1 MGDHAAEIIPEF
13 VPDATLVIEQNSE
26 IKRENLRAD
35 LVYMVQ
41 RKGRLH
47 VLDME
52 LQTDA
57 DSDMVARLMRYHT
70 ELHFTY
76 KLPVISLVLYLFET
90 NVPLSPYIEE
100 SDEEILMT
108 FHFRVKALWKM
119 DAREY
124 LERRVIYMY
133 TFLPGMKGA
142 DASLLI
148 QAIEAMKQ
156 YYDRAQLA
164 RHLTRFRTILR
175 RSRMVTEEDRQKV
188 EGYMQA
194 YDSLVNGQPW
204 FEELLERKAA
214 ERVAERVAEKVAEK
228 VTEKEVYV
236 WQQAVLETVEAQF
249 PALLELARERVPFL
263 RNGDS
268 LHLLWKQVIRA
279 PDEATARWLLDT
291 LPAQPE
297 K

>member
-1 MGDHAAEIIPEF
+1 
-13 VPDATLVIEQNSE
+13 
-26 IKRENLRAD
+26 
-35 LVYMVQ
+35 
-41 RKGRLH
+41 
-47 VLDME
+47 
-52 LQTDA
+52 
-57 DSDMVARLMRYHT
+57 
-70 ELHFTY
+70 
-76 KLPVISLVLYLFET
+76 
-90 NVPLSPYIEE
+90 
-100 SDEEILMT
+100 
-108 FHFRVKALWKM
+108 
-119 DAREY
+119 
-124 LERRVIYMY
+124 
-133 TFLPGMKGA
+133 
-142 DASLLI
+142 
-148 QAIEAMKQ
+148 
-156 YYDRAQLA
+156 
-164 RHLTRFRTILR
+164 
-175 RSRMVTEEDRQKV
+175 
-188 EGYMQA
+188 MQA